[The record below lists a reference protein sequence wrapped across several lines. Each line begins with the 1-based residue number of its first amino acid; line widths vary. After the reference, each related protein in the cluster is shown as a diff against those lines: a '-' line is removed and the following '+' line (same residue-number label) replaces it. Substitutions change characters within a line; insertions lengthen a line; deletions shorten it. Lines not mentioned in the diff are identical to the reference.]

1 MPQWSRGPEPAGTRL
16 VGHRYPGEQGAG
28 RPQWSRA
35 PRSAGTGSEPVPGGG
50 GAPAAMEPRSEERG
64 NLTTAWHK
72 WQQSMPQWSRA
83 PRSAGTCQVFGL
95 VVGPSR
101 AAMEPRSEERGNRAA
116 IWRCR
121 TSAVVISDSMR
132 PRLKP
137 GDVVLDDP
145 HRTPKA
151 GQVILFHDPA
161 DARRI
166 VVHRVREVRP
176 DGSMVTAG
184 DANASRDSTPVP
196 KQFYIGLGRLRVPWV
211 GLPVLWWSQGRYQ
224 RVGAIGAG
232 LVVVAGLASLRP
244 RR

>member
-1 MPQWSRGPEPAGTRL
+1 MTTPEARRRL
-16 VGHRYPGEQGAG
+16 G
-28 RPQWSRA
+28 R
-35 PRSAGTGSEPVPGGG
+35 
-50 GAPAAMEPRSEERG
+50 
-64 NLTTAWHK
+64 
-72 WQQSMPQWSRA
+72 
-83 PRSAGTCQVFGL
+83 
-95 VVGPSR
+95 R
-101 AAMEPRSEERGNRAA
+101 AAVCAEYARLPALTLARVVLANAVGLL
-116 IWRCR
+116 IW
-121 TSAVVISDSMR
+121 SVLPPLLAGWHGSVVISDSMR

-166 VVHRVREVRP
+166 MVHRVREVRP